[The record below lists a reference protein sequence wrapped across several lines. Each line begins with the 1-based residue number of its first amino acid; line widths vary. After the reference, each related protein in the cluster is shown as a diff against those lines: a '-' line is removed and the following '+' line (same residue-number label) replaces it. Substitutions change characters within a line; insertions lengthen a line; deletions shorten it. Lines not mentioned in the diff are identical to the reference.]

1 MRTDL
6 THNQAAAL
14 RLADSVVIDP
24 GLLEHLGVPPH
35 LFQGMNTMVGAA
47 LGHSPQ
53 TDLTDAGRE
62 ALAAYDREWVTVR
75 RDDVRDATG
84 SFEKSIVL
92 AERDGPTWGEP
103 REALTRLHAALETK

>member
-53 TDLTDAGRE
+53 TDLTEAGRA

-75 RDDVRDATG
+75 RDEVRGGD
-84 SFEKSIVL
+84 
-92 AERDGPTWGEP
+92 RDYVGEWVSRP
-103 REALTRLHAALETK
+103 